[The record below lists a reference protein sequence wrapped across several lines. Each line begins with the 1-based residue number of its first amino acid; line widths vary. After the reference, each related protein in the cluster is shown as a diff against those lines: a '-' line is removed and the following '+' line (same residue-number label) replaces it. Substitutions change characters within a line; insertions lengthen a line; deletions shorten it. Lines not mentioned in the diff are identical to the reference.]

1 MNNGDININ
10 LLSKIQQ
17 LVQTLGDNNKL
28 KYINTKIISINA
40 QILCTVS
47 KKLYPIIESLNNS
60 NEFSTSQNI
69 SNPDVVFREYT
80 CTDVEYK
87 STEQIINNSMF
98 EDTPKIQRFLK
109 KAKYQ
114 GTFSYKNIIQFTW
127 LSKRKKISD
136 FNLAHTMFLITVS
149 LYKLFENTTPT
160 QNQNIKRNIIW
171 LPLKSKRDFKD
182 KHLHESNLKRTVR
195 KFKAF
200 TPSGVT
206 FQDYLTN
213 TKISIVTRYEEIE
226 KLLIHEL
233 IHNYCID
240 GTGYHKNLSSI
251 ISKYKSVKNNTV
263 RNTYVCEC
271 SNIDTNN
278 INTCTKTRIKN
289 YDYDFSIY
297 EIYTELLSG
306 YFYLLYK
313 NYFSDKILS
322 MDENTL
328 HKTLCYQIILE
339 LLYSYNLIC
348 NLIDLN
354 NYFDYEDFEKSKIF
368 IGELCVYEYY
378 FVKAISY
385 NNLILEFGT
394 SPDDFVK
401 LYGKIIDFV
410 NRYNGKKD
418 ELMEAI
424 YNSHFKWHNFK
435 YIVH

>member
-1 MNNGDININ
+1 MYNQDININ
-10 LLSKIQQ
+10 LLSNIQQ
-17 LVQTLGDNNKL
+17 LVQTLGDNGKL
-28 KYINTKIISINA
+28 KYINTKLISTNA

-47 KKLYPIIESLNNS
+47 KKLYPIIDSLNKS
-60 NEFSTSQNI
+60 NGYSPEHNI
-69 SNPDVVFREYT
+69 SNPDVVFGEYT
-80 CTDVEYK
+80 CTDVEFK
-87 STEQIINNSMF
+87 RTEQIINNSMF
-98 EDTPKIQRFLK
+98 EDTPKILRFIK

-127 LSKRKKISD
+127 LSTRKKIID
-136 FNLAHTMFLITVS
+136 IDLAYTMFLITVS
-149 LYKLFENTTPT
+149 LYKFSENTTTP
-160 QNQNIKRNIIW
+160 NQNIKRVVIW

-206 FQDYLTN
+206 FQDYSTN
-213 TKISIVTRYEEIE
+213 TKISIVTRYEEVE

-240 GTGYHKNLSSI
+240 GTGYHKELNSV

-263 RNTYVCEC
+263 RNTYVCKC
-271 SNIDTNN
+271 SNMRTENA
-278 INTCTKTRIKN
+278 NTCTKTRIKN

-313 NYFSDKILS
+313 NYFSNKIQS
-322 MDENTL
+322 MDANTL

-354 NYFDYEDFEKSKIF
+354 NYLDYEDFERSKIF

-385 NNLILEFGT
+385 NNLVLEFGS

-401 LYGKIIDFV
+401 LYEKIIDFV
-410 NRYNGKKD
+410 NRYNGEKD
-418 ELMEAI
+418 KLMEAV
-424 YNSHFKWHNFK
+424 YNSHFKWNNFK
-435 YIVH
+435 YIMH